1 MEIDELVQAIQT
13 LNAEDAF
20 RARLSVEQWRL
31 VAPYLTRHEI
41 RAGDLL
47 IKQGDADRTM
57 YLLAQGS
64 LQVFVTGGPPGS
76 SRIAILRAGSV
87 VGEPGLFGDSPRM
100 ANVEAMTPCVVYA
113 LRGPRLEELAQ
124 RQPQLALEL
133 LRTAGGVMAARM
145 RATMARQAPFT

>member
-1 MEIDELVQAIQT
+1 MDLNELVQAIQT

-20 RARLSVEQWRL
+20 RARLSLDQWRTI
-31 VAPYLTRHEI
+31 APYLTRHDI

-57 YLLAQGS
+57 YFLAQGS
-64 LQVFVTGGPPGS
+64 LQVFISGGPPGS

-87 VGEPGLFGDSPRM
+87 VGEPGLFGDSARM
-100 ANVEAMTPCVVYA
+100 ANVEAMTPCIVYA

-124 RQPQLALEL
+124 RSPALALEL
-133 LRTAGGVMAARM
+133 LRSAGAVMAARM
-145 RATMARQAPFT
+145 RANLAKQTPFS

>member
-1 MEIDELVQAIQT
+1 MDINALVQALQT

-20 RARLSVEQWRL
+20 RPRLTLEQWRL
-31 VAPYLTRHEI
+31 IAPYLTRHDI

-57 YLLAQGS
+57 YFLEQGS
-64 LQVFVTGGPPGS
+64 LQIFVTGGPPGS
-76 SRIAILRAGSV
+76 NRIAILRAGSV

-100 ANVEAMTPCVVYA
+100 ANVEAMTPCVVFA

-124 RQPQLALEL
+124 RQPALVLEL
-133 LRTAGGVMAARM
+133 LRTAGGVMATRM
-145 RATMARQAPFT
+145 RANLAKQTPFS

>member
-20 RARLSVEQWRL
+20 RARLTLEQWRSI
-31 VAPYLTRHEI
+31 APYLTRHDI

-64 LQVFVTGGPPGS
+64 LQIFVTGGPPGS
-76 SRIAILRAGSV
+76 NRIAIL
-87 VGEPGLFGDSPRM
+87 
-100 ANVEAMTPCVVYA
+100 
-113 LRGPRLEELAQ
+113 
-124 RQPQLALEL
+124 
-133 LRTAGGVMAARM
+133 
-145 RATMARQAPFT
+145 